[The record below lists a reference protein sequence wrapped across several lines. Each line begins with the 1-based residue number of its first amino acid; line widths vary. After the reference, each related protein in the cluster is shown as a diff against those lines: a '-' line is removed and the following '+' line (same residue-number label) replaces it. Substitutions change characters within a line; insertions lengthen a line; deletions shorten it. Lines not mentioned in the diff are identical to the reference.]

1 MPKQL
6 GSADKS
12 ASGIDKSVEMPIGG
26 ADKTPTK
33 PIEIVVDIDTP
44 VEDVL
49 KFDSEGARITF
60 DCDRG
65 RFKELDEATLRRLSK
80 FTKTVYFA
88 MKAQNATLE
97 AENPEFAEINKR
109 IKVEQ
114 VLGSADDRMRV
125 KFIDPKDAEKFEV
138 RHFRPDN
145 IQKAEDRQWT
155 PIRASEVKTL
165 GSNDGHVSIKA
176 HGQDELIA
184 FKRPKEIRVAADR
197 EKLERQR
204 KAEAEARAALKAEI
218 SSTGYR
224 ALGDS
229 EIAKGGYKDL

>member
-1 MPKQL
+1 MPKQP

-12 ASGIDKSVEMPIGG
+12 ASGIDKSAEMPIEG
-26 ADKTPTK
+26 ADKISTK

-109 IKVEQ
+109 LKVEQ
-114 VLGSADDRMRV
+114 ILGSAQDRMKVRGL
-125 KFIDPKDAEKFEV
+125 DPKMEL
-138 RHFRPDN
+138 RYFRPDN
-145 IQKAEDRQWT
+145 IQKAEDKGWV
-155 PIRASEVKTL
+155 PVKASEVKTL

-184 FKRPKEIRVAADR
+184 FKRPKEIRVAAER

-204 KAEAEARAALKAEI
+204 KAEAEARAALKREI
-218 SSTGYR
+218 GSTGYG
-224 ALGDS
+224 AMSDTDV
-229 EIAKGGYKDL
+229 AKGGFKDL

>member
-1 MPKQL
+1 MPKQP

-12 ASGIDKSVEMPIGG
+12 ASGIDKSVEMPIEG
-26 ADKTPTK
+26 ADKTSTK

-109 IKVEQ
+109 LKVEQ
-114 VLGSADDRMRV
+114 ILRRSEQIGIVLRTRTFTAPYNIYRILRV
-125 KFIDPKDAEKFEV
+125 
-138 RHFRPDN
+138 H
-145 IQKAEDRQWT
+145 
-155 PIRASEVKTL
+155 S
-165 GSNDGHVSIKA
+165 
-176 HGQDELIA
+176 
-184 FKRPKEIRVAADR
+184 
-197 EKLERQR
+197 
-204 KAEAEARAALKAEI
+204 
-218 SSTGYR
+218 
-224 ALGDS
+224 
-229 EIAKGGYKDL
+229 